1 MRSQF
6 FAKLRGV
13 FGAAAILA
21 TLPGA
26 ILSQPSHGI
35 SMYGDP
41 GLPPDFVSFPY
52 ANADAP
58 KGGRLV
64 LAEGGGFDSLHPFI
78 RKGRAPWHQRGL
90 VFDTLM
96 ARNWDEPFA
105 LYGLLAESI
114 NVGANRDW
122 VEFTLRPEARFSDGS
137 PVTVADVMW
146 SYETLGT
153 QGHPR
158 YQTAWGKVA
167 SMEQTGPRSVK
178 FTFNVEDRELALLMG
193 MRPILQKSQWEGRDF
208 SVSGFDLIPI
218 GSGPYTVGDYE
229 AGRYIEFKRNPDYWA
244 ADLPARRGQF
254 NFDTVRVDYY
264 ADATV
269 IFEAFRAGE
278 SSVFREGNPA
288 RWASNYDFPR
298 VASGDVVMN
307 EIPHQRPTG
316 IRGLVMNTRR
326 PVFSD
331 IRVRDAMMHLFNF
344 TFINRTVT
352 GGGEPRIRS
361 FFDNSSLGMKVGE
374 PAEGAVRALLEP
386 FADQIPAA
394 ALDGYALP
402 EGDDSLRNRRALRRA
417 LALFEQAGWTLQE
430 GKLRNADGAPFRFE
444 ILLVTGANETRQIVD
459 LFVEALETA
468 GVEVAVTPV
477 DNAQYKERTQGF
489 DFDMTWYRRS
499 LSLSPG
505 NEQKLYWGSAMRET
519 PGSRNWMGVASPAI
533 DAMIDEM
540 LRAEDQDGFTA
551 ATRALDRLLTAGRYV
566 IPVWYT
572 DHSRLAHVKE
582 IRFPERLPVYG
593 DWIGFLPDVWWYEE

>member
-1 MRSQF
+1 MRSEF
-6 FAKLRGV
+6 FAKIRGV

-21 TLPGA
+21 LVPGA

-41 GLPPDFVSFPY
+41 ALPPDFVSFPHT
-52 ANADAP
+52 NAEAP

-114 NVGANRDW
+114 DVGANRDW

-137 PVTVADVMW
+137 PVTVEDVMW
-146 SYETLGT
+146 SYEILGTLGD
-153 QGHPR
+153 PR
-158 YQTAWGKVA
+158 YHTAWNKIEK
-167 SMEQTGPRSVK
+167 MEQTGPRSIR
-178 FTFNVEDRELALLMG
+178 FTFNVADRELALLMG
-193 MRPILQKSQWEGRDF
+193 MRPVLQKAQWEGHDF
-208 SVSGFDLIPI
+208 ERSGFDLIPI

-229 AGRYIEFKRNPDYWA
+229 AGRYIEFVRNPDYWA

-254 NFDTVRVDYY
+254 NFDTIRVDYY
-264 ADATV
+264 TDATV

-288 RWASNYDFPR
+288 RWATNYDFPR
-298 VASGDVVMN
+298 VTAGDVVLN
-307 EIPHQRPTG
+307 EVPHKRPSG
-316 IRGLVMNTRR
+316 ISGLVMNTRR
-326 PVFSD
+326 PVFED

-344 TFINRTVT
+344 SFINQTVT

-361 FFDNSSLGMKVGE
+361 YFDNSSLGMKVGE

-386 FADQIPAA
+386 FADQIPAE
-394 ALDGYALP
+394 ALTGYALP
-402 EGDDSLRNRRALRRA
+402 QGDGTQRNRRDLRRA
-417 LALFEQAGWTLQE
+417 LALFEEAGWALQD
-430 GKLRNADGAPFRFE
+430 GRLRNAAGEPFAFE
-444 ILLVTGANETRQIVD
+444 ILIVTGANETRQIVD
-459 LFVEALETA
+459 LYVEALELA
-468 GVEVAVTPV
+468 GVEVTVTAI
-477 DNAQYKERTQGF
+477 DNAQYKERTLEY

-499 LSLSPG
+499 TSLSPG
-505 NEQKLYWGSAMRET
+505 NEQKLYWGSAMRDT
-519 PGSRNWMGVASPAI
+519 PGSRNWMGAASPAI
-533 DAMIDEM
+533 DAMIDAM
-540 LRAEDQDGFTA
+540 LTAEDQEGFIA
-551 ATRALDRLLTAGRYV
+551 ATRALDRLLTAERYV
-566 IPVWYT
+566 IPTWYT

-582 IRFPERLPVYG
+582 IHFPERLPIYG
-593 DWIGFLPDVWWYEE
+593 DWAGFLPDVWWYAD

>member
-1 MRSQF
+1 MRSEF
-6 FAKLRGV
+6 FAKMRGV
-13 FGAAAILA
+13 FGAAAILGM
-21 TLPGA
+21 LPGA
-26 ILSQPSHGI
+26 ILSEPAHGI

-41 GLPPDFVSFPY
+41 VLPPDFVSFPH

-78 RKGRAPWHQRGL
+78 HKGRAPWHLSGL

-114 NVGANRDW
+114 DVGPNRDW

-137 PVTVADVMW
+137 PVTVEDVMW

-158 YQTAWGKVA
+158 YHTAWNKVEV
-167 SMEQTGPRSVK
+167 MEQTGPRSVK
-178 FTFNVEDRELALLMG
+178 FTFNTEDRELALLMG
-193 MRPILQKSQWEGRDF
+193 MRPVLQKAQWEGHDF
-208 SVSGFDLIPI
+208 TASGFDLIPV
-218 GSGPYTVGDYE
+218 GSGPYTVGAYE
-229 AGRYIEFKRNPDYWA
+229 AGRYIEFTRNPDYWA

-254 NFDTVRVDYY
+254 NFDTIRVDYY

-288 RWASNYDFPR
+288 RWSTNYNFAR
-298 VASGDVVMN
+298 VTAGDVVMN
-307 EIPHQRPTG
+307 EVPHQRPTG

-326 PVFSD
+326 PVFED
-331 IRVRDAMMHLFNF
+331 IRVRDAVMHLFNF
-344 TFINRTVT
+344 SFINQTVT

-361 FFDNSSLGMKVGE
+361 YFDNSSLGMKVGD
-374 PAEGAVRALLEP
+374 PAEGAVRALLAP
-386 FADQIPAA
+386 FAGQIPAD

-402 EGDDSLRNRRALRRA
+402 QGDGSQRNRRDLRRA
-417 LALFEQAGWTLQE
+417 LALFEEAGWSLEE
-430 GKLRNADGAPFRFE
+430 GKLRDSAGEPFAFE
-444 ILLVTGANETRQIVD
+444 ILIATGSNETRQIVD

-468 GVEVAVTPV
+468 GVDVTV
-477 DNAQYKERTQGF
+477 TAIDNAQYKERTQAF

-505 NEQKLYWGSAMRET
+505 NEQKLYWGSAMRDTE
-519 PGSRNWMGVASPAI
+519 GSRNWMGVASPAI
-533 DAMIDEM
+533 DAMVDAM
-540 LRAEDQDGFTA
+540 LRAEDQEGFIA

-582 IRFPERLPVYG
+582 IHFPERLPVYG
-593 DWIGFLPDVWWYEE
+593 DWVGFLPDTWWYAP

>member
-153 QGHPR
+153 KGHPR